1 MIIDILHNLKN
12 MHQELKKMKYAVMNF
27 EIESTRLHE
36 PNSIL
41 TVSKDME
48 KTIGNMEAELKQI
61 EEKVKGELT

>member
-1 MIIDILHNLKN
+1 
-12 MHQELKKMKYAVMNF
+12 MKYDVMNF

-48 KTIGNMEAELKQI
+48 KTIGSLESELNQI
-61 EEKVKGELT
+61 KEKIKGDLT